1 MGFKKAVKYESRLR
15 LAITGPSGSGKTFT
29 ALKVASALTDK
40 PIALLDT
47 EHRSAL
53 KYADLFNFD
62 HDTLEPPFHPDRY
75 IEKILEAQIAGYG
88 VIIIDSL
95 SHAWT
100 GTGGLLDIVDQIAA
114 RSRSKNTFAAWKE
127 GTPIHNRLIDAIV
140 YSDIDIIATMRSKQ
154 DYQVDKDDD
163 GKVSVKKLGLAPIQ
177 REGFEYEFDIV
188 LEMDVNH
195 TGVISKTRCIP
206 LTDAVIK
213 KPGDELS
220 LTLREWLVGAP
231 VTLSLAEASEILS
244 PGGNKLGGLTG
255 NELLHVLG
263 EASMKRKPKVIV
275 GRFMQSPMRSP
286 KLPLGEIMR
295 DSLGV
300 NLF

>member
-244 PGGNKLGGLTG
+244 PGGNKLGGLTDDQLVKLRDAKNG
-255 NELLHVLG
+255 SVTREMRQ
-263 EASMKRKPKVIV
+263 AAKVILEAHEATSD
-275 GRFMQSPMRSP
+275 RAAELEAPAS
-286 KLPLGEIMR
+286 
-295 DSLGV
+295 
-300 NLF
+300 N